1 MADVM
6 AAAAKR
12 LTPGVR
18 LVISERGERSQPYH
32 QRGRRLLD
40 RALTFAAADR
50 VAPNSRFG
58 ADLLRRLGVDE
69 RQLVIL
75 PNGVILGSTDAD
87 ARARLRQRLGWPAD
101 AFVVGTTCRLVET
114 KGVDVL
120 LRAVAQASVPRLRVA
135 VIGDGPQRASLVTMA
150 AELGISAE
158 VAFLGEQVPARPLV
172 AGLDAFAL
180 LTTGAE
186 HCSNAIL
193 EAMACS
199 LPVIATWV
207 GGNGELVADGVTG
220 HLVPAGDSLAV
231 AALLAALAASP
242 GRGTALGAAG
252 LARIN
257 ALFRM
262 DQIAGRHMAVW
273 RDLAGPGLP

>member
-12 LTPGVR
+12 LTPGIR
-18 LVISERGERSQPYH
+18 LVISERGERSQSYH
-32 QRGRRLLD
+32 RRGRRLLD

-69 RQLVIL
+69 RRLVIL
-75 PNGVILGSTDAD
+75 PNGVVIGSTDAD
-87 ARARLRQRLGWPAD
+87 ARARLRQRCGWPSD
-101 AFVVGTTCRLVET
+101 AFVVGTTCRLIET

-120 LRAVAQASVPRLRVA
+120 LRAMAQASVPRLRVA

-150 AELGISAE
+150 AELGVSAE
-158 VAFLGEQVPARPLV
+158 VAFLGEQVPARPFV
-172 AGLDAFAL
+172 SGLDVFAL

-199 LPVIATWV
+199 LPVIATRV

-220 HLVPAGDSLAV
+220 HLVPAADPSAV

-242 GRGTALGAAG
+242 GQVAELGAAG
-252 LARIN
+252 QARAN

-262 DQIAGRHMAVW
+262 DHVAERHLAVW
-273 RDLAGPGLP
+273 RALVHVFP